1 MLGPVQCMFVP
12 CWFKYYMLVKSTHCL
27 LSFCSNALIVEH
39 LKSALKS
46 DQDVEGLGS
55 MFSVQLKGDE
65 MSNLKSLGKTV
76 LRSSDTKVFEDH
88 PRWRHIR

>member
-1 MLGPVQCMFVP
+1 MHVCSLLVQILYAGQEHP
-12 CWFKYYMLVKSTHCL
+12 
-27 LSFCSNALIVEH
+27 LSAPFCSNALIVEH
-39 LKSALKS
+39 LKS